1 MFTLIKRE
9 IRDHIGFF
17 IAAVIFSGILVGFS
31 ISLMFEY
38 PRIEEA
44 VSKMGALVIVMMVVI
59 LGFFAMGAVQIY
71 TDRTRKISAFISTL
85 PVRRSRILLAKLLA
99 GALAILTLLAPLTIT
114 AIILFRLFSPPIP
127 IFDRVILDVF
137 TGIFLTAFAC
147 YCIGLQSG
155 VNSGKP
161 GTALCGLVL
170 TFILISLVVIKGF
183 GAQTVLILVLFI
195 IASLIRIWHTFTSMS
210 L

>member
-17 IAAVIFSGILVGFS
+17 IAAVILSGILVGFS
-31 ISLMFEY
+31 ISLMLEY

-44 VSKMGALVIVMMVVI
+44 VSEMGALIVVVMIVI

-71 TDRTRKISAFISTL
+71 IDRTRKISAFISTL

-99 GALAILTLLAPLTIT
+99 GTLAILTLLTPLAIT
-114 AIILFRLFSPPIP
+114 ATILFRLFSPPIP
-127 IFDRVILDVF
+127 IFDKVILDVF

-155 VNSGKP
+155 AHSGKA

-183 GAQTVLILVLFI
+183 GAHMVLILMLFI
-195 IASLIRIWHTFTSMS
+195 IASLVRIWHMFTSTS